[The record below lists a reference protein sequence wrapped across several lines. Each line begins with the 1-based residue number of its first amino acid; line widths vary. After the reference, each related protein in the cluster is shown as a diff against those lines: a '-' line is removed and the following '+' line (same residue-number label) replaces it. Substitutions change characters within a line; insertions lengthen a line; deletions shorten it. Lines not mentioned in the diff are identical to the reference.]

1 MNETLY
7 KYVQESTAHR
17 PSRDFITNFIF
28 ENQQLLP
35 DLMEILLDVK
45 DKNHHKAC
53 WISELIFE
61 KHIDWLSPY
70 LDIFCKTLS
79 SYSHEGALRSLSKI
93 CLFSGNYHTK
103 KLKSK
108 EKFLNENHLELMTEA
123 CFDWLI
129 SDKKVATKAYAMRA
143 LFHFGKLQD
152 WIYPELQVILEQQYA
167 SGSAGF
173 QFACKEILGKIA
185 K

>member
-1 MNETLY
+1 MNEILY
-7 KYVQESTAHR
+7 KNIQNSSAHR
-17 PSRDFITNFIF
+17 SSRDFIANSIF
-28 ENQQLLP
+28 ENPELLT
-35 DLMEILLDVK
+35 DLLEILLDVK
-45 DKNHHKAC
+45 DKNHYKAC

-79 SYSHEGALRSLSKI
+79 SYSSESALRSISKI
-93 CLFSGNYHTK
+93 CLFSANHHFK
-103 KLKSK
+103 RLKAK
-108 EKFLNENHLELMTEA
+108 EIFLTENHLELMTES

-143 LFHFGKLQD
+143 LFQFGKHKD
-152 WIYPELQVILEQQYA
+152 WIYPELKIILEQQY
-167 SGSAGF
+167 SFGSAGF
-173 QFACKEILGKIA
+173 KFASKEILGKI

>member
-1 MNETLY
+1 MDETLY
-7 KYVQESTAHR
+7 KNIQNSTAHR
-17 PSRDFITNFIF
+17 PSRDFNSNFII
-28 ENQQLLP
+28 ENPKLLV
-35 DLMEILLDVK
+35 DLMEIVLTVK

-70 LDIFCKTLS
+70 LDVFCDTLT
-79 SYSHEGALRSLSKI
+79 SYSNESALRSISKI
-93 CLFSGNYHTK
+93 CLFSANYHSK

-108 EKFLNENHLELMTEA
+108 ENFLTDNHIELMTEA

-143 LFHFGKLQD
+143 LFQFGKLQD
-152 WIYPELQVILEQQYA
+152 WVYPELQVILPQQYPHQSPAFKMA
-167 SGSAGF
+167 S
-173 QFACKEILGKIA
+173 KEILEKI
-185 K
+185 KQ

>member
-1 MNETLY
+1 MNEILY
-7 KYVQESTAHR
+7 KNVQESTAHR
-17 PSRDFITNFIF
+17 PSRDFICNLIL
-28 ENQQLLP
+28 ENPEMLP
-35 DLMEILLDVK
+35 DLMKILLDTK

-61 KHIDWLSPY
+61 KHIDWLFPY

-93 CLFSGNYHTK
+93 CLFSANYHFK
-103 KLKSK
+103 KIKSK
-108 EKFLNENHLELMTEA
+108 ENFLTENNLELMTEA

-143 LFHFGKLQD
+143 LFQFGKLQD
-152 WIYPELQVILEQQYA
+152 WIYPELKVILEQQYA

-173 QFACKEILGKIA
+173 QFASKEILGKI

>member
-1 MNETLY
+1 MNETFY
-7 KYVQESTAHR
+7 KNIQQSSAHR
-17 PSRDFITNFIF
+17 SSRDFISNIVIKNP
-28 ENQQLLP
+28 ELLS
-35 DLMEILLDVK
+35 DLMELLLNTK

-53 WISELIFE
+53 WVSELIFE
-61 KHIDWLSPY
+61 KHIDLLSPY
-70 LDIFCKTLS
+70 LDIFCQTLS
-79 SYSHEGALRSLSKI
+79 AYSNESALRSISKI
-93 CLFSGNYHTK
+93 CLFSANFHTK

-108 EKFLNENHLELMTEA
+108 QKFLTENHLELMTEA

-143 LFHFGKLQD
+143 LFQFGKLQE
-152 WIYPELQVILEQQYA
+152 WVYPELKVILEQQYS

-173 QFACKEILGKIA
+173 QFASKEILGKI